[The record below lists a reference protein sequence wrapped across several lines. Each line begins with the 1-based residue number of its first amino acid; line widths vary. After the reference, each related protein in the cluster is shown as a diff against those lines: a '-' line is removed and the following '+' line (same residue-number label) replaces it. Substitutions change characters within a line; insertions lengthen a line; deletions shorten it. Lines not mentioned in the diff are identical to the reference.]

1 MDKHKVSLTQI
12 TSSQP
17 KVLTKQC
24 SLDNA
29 GTMHCKASANMY
41 MGEAQQVQVTTA
53 NDFANLLQSL
63 SDNQALCYGVAHVSN
78 IRMLSLTEYE
88 KQGKPAD
95 AITRTKD
102 MMHWPTG
109 GGVLMLDYDPQDGR
123 PALSKVQLLKTLTEV
138 MPELEVSAYVW
149 WLSSSS
155 LIYND
160 QEQLHGIRGQR
171 VYILVQDASDI
182 PRAGAVLFNK
192 LWLAGHGFYMISRAG
207 TALERTIIDASVWQT
222 NRLDFAAGAQCTP
235 PLEQRRG
242 KPEFSNGKLLDTAE
256 TLPDLTPEQLVDVQ
270 AAKLR
275 AKEEVEPERKRV
287 RAKYIEQE
295 AINTLERLG
304 IETTDVNLSLARAT
318 VARAVENGVLTGDFI
333 IMLDDK
339 TEITIGELLD
349 NPSKYHKRKTL
360 DPLEPEYNGHKIVG
374 ILYLVGSQ
382 PNLYSQAHGGKNYR
396 LIRQPREIQQVEG
409 KTTETTLR
417 ALEYM
422 RQLPEVFDL
431 GDLIVLV
438 KGGKTHRQTHNTLAY
453 WLGSVA
459 QFFQYNKN
467 SEKRLLDP
475 PIKVLNQI
483 LELGEGRKL
492 KQLKAVITAP
502 VITKDGRVVDR
513 VGYDAETQLYLDMQ
527 QAPLL
532 IPNEVTDD
540 QARDALNFLM
550 QPFKDFRTATP
561 VDKGVLLASILTA
574 ILRPVLK
581 TAPAIAIDAPVQGT
595 GKTYLAQCLGALA
608 TGKTPAAYPHTSGRD
623 DEEVRKRIT
632 TVLVSGARVLV
643 WDNILGIFDS
653 VTIATLLTTEVFNDR
668 ILGKTEEISL
678 PNRLLM
684 ILTGNNLTLAGD
696 LPRRVI
702 KCRLDAQVANPATR
716 KFDSNPLEYI
726 AANRQQL
733 VQAALTLI
741 KGYLQSPEC
750 KAGGAVASESTA
762 SFEDWD
768 YMIRQTVA
776 WVQVGLNVEGY
787 ADPAEALKQAVA
799 TDPEAETLRGVL
811 NGIQALM
818 GGRWFEAR
826 ELHKSIN
833 ANTGGAGAE
842 LGELL
847 QDLTGTHQLTSR
859 GLGRILG
866 YRVGRIVGNLKIEK
880 IDGGRVIRWR
890 VVTVEAEQ
898 AAA

>member
-1 MDKHKVSLTQI
+1 MDKHEVSLTLI

-63 SDNQALCYGVAHVSN
+63 SHNQALCYGVAHVSN

-102 MMHWPTG
+102 RLAWPTGG
-109 GGVLMLDYDPQDGR
+109 GGVLMLDYDPQEGQL
-123 PALSKVQLLKTLTEV
+123 ALSKVQLLKILIEV
-138 MPELEVSAYVW
+138 MPELEASAYVW

-155 LIYND
+155 LIYNGV
-160 QEQLHGIRGQR
+160 EQLTGIRGQR
-171 VYILVQDASDI
+171 VYIFVADAQDI
-182 PRAGAVLFNK
+182 PRAGDILFK
-192 LWLAGHGFYMISRAG
+192 RLWLAGHGFYMISRAG
-207 TALERTIIDASVWQT
+207 TALERTLIDASVWQT
-222 NRLDFAAGAQCTP
+222 NRLDFAAGAQCMP

-242 KPEFSNGKLLDTAE
+242 VPEAHEGAYLDT
-256 TLPDLTPEQLVDVQ
+256 TMVLPDLTLEEEEDLQEIKD
-270 AAKLR
+270 KLKDQIAPNAQVRR
-275 AKEEVEPERKRV
+275 AE
-287 RAKYIEQE
+287 YIEKE
-295 AINTLERLG
+295 ARNLLTSAGKDVSDGALKNAKNT
-304 IETTDVNLSLARAT
+304 IS
-318 VARAVENGVLTGDFI
+318 RAVQGGVLAGDFI

-349 NPSKYHKRKTL
+349 NPSKYHKRNTL

-374 ILYLVGSQ
+374 ILYLMGGQ
-382 PNLYSQAHGGKNYR
+382 PNLFSQAHGGKKYR
-396 LIRQPREIQQVEG
+396 LIREPREIQQVEG
-409 KTTETTLR
+409 TTTETTHR
-417 ALEYM
+417 TLEYM

-438 KGGKTHRQTHNTLAY
+438 RDGKIHRQTHSTLAY

-467 SEKRLLDP
+467 LEKRLLDP
-475 PIKVLNQI
+475 PVKVLNQI
-483 LELGEGRKL
+483 LDLGEGRKL

-502 VITKDGRVVDR
+502 VITKAGRVIDR
-513 VGYDAETQLYLDMQ
+513 TGYDTETKLYLDMQ
-527 QAPLL
+527 QDPLP
-532 IPNEVTDD
+532 IRNEVTDD
-540 QARDALNFLM
+540 HARAALDFLM
-550 QPFKDFRTATP
+550 HPFKDFMTATP

-574 ILRPVLK
+574 VLRPVLK
-581 TAPAIAIDAPVQGT
+581 TAPAIALDAPVQGS
-595 GKTYLAQCLGALA
+595 GKTYLAQCLGALS
-608 TGKTPAAYPHTSGRD
+608 TGETPAAYPHTSGRD

-653 VTIATLLTTEVFNDR
+653 ATIATFLTTEVFNDR
-668 ILGKTEEISL
+668 ILGKTEEISM
-678 PNRLLM
+678 PNRMLM

-702 KCRLDAQVANPATR
+702 VCRLDAQVANPATR
-716 KFDSNPLEYI
+716 KFNSNPLEYI
-726 AANRQQL
+726 TKNRQQL
-733 VQAALTLI
+733 VQAALTLV
-741 KGYLQSPEC
+741 KGYFQSLDY
-750 KAGGAVASESTA
+750 AMGGAVPNESTA
-762 SFEDWD
+762 SFEEWD
-768 YMIRQTVA
+768 HMVRQTVA
-776 WVQVGLNVEGY
+776 WVPKGLGIDGY
-787 ADPAEALKQAVA
+787 VDPAEALKQAVA

-818 GGRWFEAR
+818 GDRWFEAR

-833 ANTGGAGAE
+833 ANTGGAE